1 MLIFFAFINVKFL
14 CQQTAF
20 SQDDLPIHTNTIDF
34 LLPRLRFLVQHYKV
48 DYNLARM
55 QTPGDEMELFA
66 AVNRRFRELFAQ
78 QEHMKTF
85 RTYDAAETNSDK
97 WGADSPENALKKEA
111 NWLEFV
117 QIVAAKDAMFERDMA
132 KIRSRNLL
140 DQFLMPHSKF
150 LEIDNEEV
158 NMNGFWL

>member
-1 MLIFFAFINVKFL
+1 
-14 CQQTAF
+14 
-20 SQDDLPIHTNTIDF
+20 
-34 LLPRLRFLVQHYKV
+34 
-48 DYNLARM
+48 
-55 QTPGDEMELFA
+55 MELFA

-78 QEHMKTF
+78 QERMKTF

-158 NMNGFWL
+158 NMNGFRL